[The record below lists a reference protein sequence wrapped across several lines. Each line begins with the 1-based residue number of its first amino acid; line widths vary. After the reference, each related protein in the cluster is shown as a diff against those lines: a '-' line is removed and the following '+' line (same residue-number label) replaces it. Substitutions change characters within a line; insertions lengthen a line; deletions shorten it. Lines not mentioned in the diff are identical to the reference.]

1 MDDTLNLPLIAT
13 FDVAGSNQI
22 EFVKYDNGK
31 VWINDTQYFNNVP
44 QSVWDLYVG
53 AYQPARLWLQ
63 KRVGRRLDFDDV
75 NWYLRICATI
85 WAELKIRGER

>member
-13 FDVAGSNQI
+13 FDMAGSNQI

-44 QSVWDLYVG
+44 QS
-53 AYQPARLWLQ
+53 
-63 KRVGRRLDFDDV
+63 
-75 NWYLRICATI
+75 I
-85 WAELKIRGER
+85 